1 MNSNDIQSR
10 KILHGIR
17 IAILVRAPAI
27 RTLNDIKQFY
37 VKKYLIWD
45 HGKVMAEEFYLQ
57 TIFHSG
63 TTHFT
68 DGILWIIQ
76 PQPMWFPLNSH
87 VVVMNKQNKVLK

>member
-37 VKKYLIWD
+37 VKKISDLRSREG
-45 HGKVMAEEFYLQ
+45 HG
-57 TIFHSG
+57 
-63 TTHFT
+63 
-68 DGILWIIQ
+68 
-76 PQPMWFPLNSH
+76 
-87 VVVMNKQNKVLK
+87 